1 MNMISQRTYKTI
13 SFERKGKVLW
23 CRLSRPEKRNLV
35 DDDLHEELS
44 YLFEDVDRDKE
55 SDVIVL
61 TGVGTSF
68 CPGGDAK
75 WMQQKLQ
82 NPDEFRDILPDTK
95 RIVQKQLSM
104 EKPIVCAINGHAAG
118 LGASIALMC
127 DIILAADD
135 IKIGDPHVKM
145 GFVAGDGGPVI
156 WPHLIGMARAKEFLL
171 MGDMIDAPDAQRMGL
186 VNHVHPRHELE
197 TETQRV
203 AEKLASGAKWAVR
216 WTKVLMNLPLKQAAN
231 QIMDAAV
238 AYEMMSNLTK
248 DHAEAVTAFLEKRPA
263 KFSGE

>member
-1 MNMISQRTYKTI
+1 MIFQRTYKTI
-13 SFERKGKVLW
+13 SFERRGKVLW
-23 CRLSRPEKRNLV
+23 CRLCRPEQRNLV

-44 YLFEDVDRDKE
+44 HLFEDVERDKE

-61 TGVGTSF
+61 TGMGTSF

-75 WMQQKLQ
+75 WMHDKLRR
-82 NPDEFRDILPDTK
+82 PDEFRDILPDTK

-104 EKPIVCAINGHAAG
+104 EKPIICAINGHAAG

-156 WPHLIGMARAKEFLL
+156 WPHLVGMARAKEFLL
-171 MGDMIDAPDAQRMGL
+171 TGAMIDASEALRIGL
-186 VNHVHPRHELE
+186 VNHIHPREALE
-197 TETQRV
+197 AETQRI
-203 AEKLASGAKWAVR
+203 AETLAGGAKWAIR

-238 AYEMMSNLTK
+238 AYEMMSNLTR

-263 KFSGE
+263 QFSGE